1 MLRLP
6 VPAAVEEVGEASGG
20 LERPPHLPRLLLR
33 LLLPLLSAA
42 HETPPS
48 VACASLVE
56 EGDGRS
62 ERPLP
67 LLRLVLRLLLLL
79 LSAAHATPL
88 SVACASLTM
97 LPAPT
102 AIEEVSGG

>member
-48 VACASLVE
+48 VAAVPTAVE
-56 EGDGRS
+56 EASGD
-62 ERPLP
+62 
-67 LLRLVLRLLLLL
+67 
-79 LSAAHATPL
+79 
-88 SVACASLTM
+88 
-97 LPAPT
+97 
-102 AIEEVSGG
+102 

>member
-48 VACASLVE
+48 VACASL
-56 EGDGRS
+56 
-62 ERPLP
+62 
-67 LLRLVLRLLLLL
+67 
-79 LSAAHATPL
+79 A
-88 SVACASLTM
+88 M
-97 LPAPT
+97 LPVPT
-102 AIEEVSGG
+102 AVEGASGG

>member
-1 MLRLP
+1 LLRLP

-48 VACASLVE
+48 VACASL
-56 EGDGRS
+56 
-62 ERPLP
+62 
-67 LLRLVLRLLLLL
+67 
-79 LSAAHATPL
+79 A
-88 SVACASLTM
+88 M
-97 LPAPT
+97 LPCPPPLRRRAGT
-102 AIEEVSGG
+102 NRGRACR

>member
-1 MLRLP
+1 

-48 VACASLVE
+48 VACASLAMLPCPP
-56 EGDGRS
+56 
-62 ERPLP
+62 PLRRRAGTSSGKFS
-67 LLRLVLRLLLLL
+67 LRAYLPWPDLPVTNTGFWDPPPFRLLY
-79 LSAAHATPL
+79 
-88 SVACASLTM
+88 
-97 LPAPT
+97 
-102 AIEEVSGG
+102 